1 MQASAKIKS
10 QQLLQVKSTETVQ
23 GPNQGTGE
31 RVYPRRVLSYIC
43 SRVKMI
49 WRMKGELRG
58 LNTY

>member
-31 RVYPRRVLSYIC
+31 SLPKEGPFVH
-43 SRVKMI
+43 MF
-49 WRMKGELRG
+49 KG
-58 LNTY
+58 